1 MQASPMDF
9 VSYINFSADSSN
21 DDDGS
26 GDSSGVRWTS
36 SMTAQN
42 SSRSTDMAG
51 SSHMDNSRM
60 DNHIR
65 NPDKPRLRLLQ
76 RRPISERSNAGRAQK
91 VTQLPPMQRIEVFSF
106 LSPFFVYPLFD

>member
-1 MQASPMDF
+1 MLRQLSTDG
-9 VSYINFSADSSN
+9 SN

-36 SMTAQN
+36 SMTAD

-65 NPDKPRLRLLQ
+65 NPDKPRLQLLQ

-91 VTQLPPMQRIEVFSF
+91 VTLLPPMR
-106 LSPFFVYPLFD
+106 